1 VRRLRLAKLGTVKR
15 ERSVTKLRRARGVS
29 REGGKK
35 VRRVRM

>member
-1 VRRLRLAKLGTVKR
+1 LRRVGMVKN

-29 REGGKK
+29 RVGGQK